1 MNGLANAPCEQG
13 ILVGQ
18 VEQLSIHVY
27 TSNQQTK
34 YQIRQALE
42 YLQIQ
47 VAIKPRLM
55 FRCCTITPA
64 PAVLTS
70 SSAMLIARSDILQ
83 FLDV

>member
-34 YQIRQALE
+34 YQIRHLNVFE
-42 YLQIQ
+42 FKL
-47 VAIKPRLM
+47 PSNLG
-55 FRCCTITPA
+55 
-64 PAVLTS
+64 
-70 SSAMLIARSDILQ
+70 
-83 FLDV
+83 